1 MNNLDL
7 NSFNTF
13 ADYKKNYKQR
23 VMEHVI
29 QEIERTKKIFEK
41 HNITW
46 YGISGAEWANPV
58 GAIMERLEDELYCDN
73 ITIKKIDG
81 EEIEIEVMDEDS
93 DLNKIINKIKQG
105 KIKIKKSK

>member
-1 MNNLDL
+1 MNKIDL

-13 ADYKKNYKQR
+13 RDYEKKYKQK

-46 YGISGAEWANPV
+46 YGISGAEYNDI
-58 GAIMERLEDELYCDN
+58 GTIMERFEEETYCDN
-73 ITIKKIDG
+73 ITIRKIDG
-81 EEIEIEVMDEDS
+81 EEIEMEVMDEDC